1 MVKRIHFA
9 AIAAIAFA
17 ASANA
22 SAGLTL
28 NFANTEKMADVPR
41 HQGDREFMEEQ
52 FRELFDT
59 LSSKLP
65 AGQQLRV
72 DIIDVDLAGEV
83 FPRVAIQNVR
93 VMKGRID
100 PPRIHLRYS
109 IEQDGKV
116 LNSGERK
123 LVDHS
128 YQSAFNRYSNEL
140 YAHEKQLIENWFHK
154 EFKVPR

>member
-1 MVKRIHFA
+1 MAKRIHFA
-9 AIAAIAFA
+9 AIAAVAFA
-17 ASANA
+17 ASAHA
-22 SAGLTL
+22 WAGSTV
-28 NFANTEKMADVPR
+28 NFANIEKMSDVPR
-41 HQGDREFMEEQ
+41 NQGDREFMEDQ

-65 AGQQLRV
+65 AGQRLKV

-83 FPRVAIQNVR
+83 FPRVAIQHVR
-93 VMKGRID
+93 VMKGRTD

-116 LNSGERK
+116 LSSGERK
-123 LVDHS
+123 LIDHS
-128 YQSAFNRYSNEL
+128 YQSAFNRYSNEM
-140 YAHEKQLIENWFHK
+140 YSHEKQLIENWFTK